1 MRRTAHALGRRRAG
15 RLDRLRRSGALS
27 PQSLEIVEFA
37 NLGSEDVHDHIAGID
52 QHPIAVGQALNVDV
66 LDSGFLETFGD
77 VFRDRADVPVDP
89 AGGDDHVIGK
99 CRFAAKVYGDRFFRL
114 HIVEA
119 GEDQIQGLVGVGLRL
134 QGRSLGRCFTRG
146 FSCLG

>member
-37 NLGSEDVHDHIAGID
+37 NLGSEDVHDHVAGID
-52 QHPIAVGQALNVDV
+52 QHPIAVGQALDMEAF
-66 LDSGFLETFGD
+66 DSGLLEAFGHI
-77 VFRDRADVPVDP
+77 FRNRTDVPVYP

-99 CRFAAKVYGDRFFRL
+99 CRFAAKVDGDRFFRL
-114 HIVEA
+114 HIVQA
-119 GEDQIQGLVGVGLRL
+119 AEDHIQGLVGVGLRL
-134 QGRSLGRCFTRG
+134 QGRSLGRCFTR
-146 FSCLG
+146 LG